1 MLRLPLIFLTTLIS
15 VAQAADMVVIHSDE
29 IQLFPRGQLLDSQT
43 AINLPADA
51 NITVVFSSGGV
62 QSISGPYQGRLEDP
76 LKNKG
81 NKGDDTLVTSLAD
94 FLKTRETVRG
104 ILQLEKIWLIDISTQ
119 KRYFCI
125 APSERVILW
134 RPESKSYTA
143 SRLLITHKKTGQKA
157 RLKWPAYQARLPW
170 PRYLPITYGEIYT
183 IALTTYSRT
192 TSKELVLYQVPDSL
206 PTNSHKVVWMV
217 GRGCIPQANMLLA
230 GLR

>member
-62 QSISGPYQGRLEDP
+62 QSISGPYQGRLKDP

-81 NKGDDTLVTSLAD
+81 GDNTLVMALAK
-94 FLKTRETVRG
+94 FLIKRETVRG
-104 ILQLEKIWLIDISTQ
+104 IFQLEKIWLIDISTR
-119 KRYFCI
+119 KRNFCI
-125 APSERVILW
+125 APSEGVILW
-134 RPESKSYTA
+134 RPESESYTA

-157 RLKWPAYQARLPW
+157 RLMWPAHETRLPW
-170 PRYLPITYGEIYT
+170 PRYLPIIYGEIYT
-183 IALTTYSRT
+183 VALTTYSRT
-192 TSKELVLYQVPDSL
+192 TSKELVLHQVPDSL

-217 GRGCIPQANMLLA
+217 GRKCIPQANMLLA

>member
-29 IQLFPRGQLLDSQT
+29 LQLFPRGQLLDSHT
-43 AINLPADA
+43 GINLPADA

-76 LKNKG
+76 LKNK
-81 NKGDDTLVTSLAD
+81 NIGDDTLVIALAK
-94 FLKTRETVRG
+94 FLKERETVRG
-104 ILQLEKIWLIDISTQ
+104 ILQPAEKIWLIDVSTQ

-157 RLKWPAYQARLPW
+157 RLMWPAYQTRLPW
-170 PRYLPITYGEIYT
+170 PSNLPIIYGEIYT
-183 IALTTYSRT
+183 VALTTYSRT
-192 TSKELVLYQVPDSL
+192 FSKELVLYQVPDSL